1 MHAVP
6 HRAGAWRPLVAFHLV
21 RVDHRFRSK
30 FQSLALGKF
39 VHRGG
44 QVECSP
50 LPSWVRDSQY
60 NDDQR
65 IAACLQAG
73 PTLEQ
78 TTRKNLQARGGR
90 LENKKAV

>member
-1 MHAVP
+1 MRAAYHL
-6 HRAGAWRPLVAFHLV
+6 AGASIPPEAFHVV
-21 RVDHRFRSK
+21 RVGHRFRSN
-30 FQSLALGKF
+30 FQSLALGRF

-50 LPSWVRDSQY
+50 LPSWVRDSRY

-65 IAACLQAG
+65 IAGCLQEG
-73 PTLEQ
+73 QTLEQ
-78 TTRKNLQARGGR
+78 TARKNLQAQGGR